1 APAFSA
7 EAESISAEPEPILD
21 EYGRQLYTIY
31 LNEDLVEQEYSGGE
45 EPTPFIAGYPADA
58 GTIAG
63 KWVHD
68 PSDLCWQYI
77 STHYTCG
84 DHQRHD
90 GKKGADCAKLQCNRS
105 ICSGSNHGIFEL
117 GCMAGNRSLREL
129 SPQWPAST

>member
-1 APAFSA
+1 PHHTTPHHPNYLLTCLAAVMLCLGMPAPAFSA

-68 PSDLCWQYI
+68 PSDLCWQY
-77 STHYTCG
+77 
-84 DHQRHD
+84 
-90 GKKGADCAKLQCNRS
+90 
-105 ICSGSNHGIFEL
+105 
-117 GCMAGNRSLREL
+117 
-129 SPQWPAST
+129 